1 MTNEQIAK
9 MIDHTILRADAT
21 IEDVKKLCDEA
32 KKYGFASVCVNSS
45 FVSKVSEELLNSEV
59 KVCTVVG
66 FPLGATI
73 GEVKSY
79 EAELA
84 VKQGADEID
93 MVINVGEL
101 KARNIELV
109 KCDIIGVV
117 EAVKKINPSTV
128 VKVIIETCLLTDEE
142 KCIASK
148 LALEAGADF
157 IKTSTGFSIGGAVVK
172 DIKLMREIAGDK
184 MKVKASGGIRD
195 YNSFMSMVEAGADRI
210 GTSNGVNIVE
220 VNFDSLI

>member
-1 MTNEQIAK
+1 MINKKIAN

-21 IEDVKKLCDEA
+21 IEDIKKLCDEA

-45 FVSKVSEELLNSEV
+45 FVSKVSEELLDSEV

-66 FPLGATI
+66 FPLGATAS
-73 GEVKSY
+73 EVKSY

-93 MVINVGEL
+93 MVINIGAL
-101 KARNIELV
+101 KSRNIELV
-109 KCDIIGVV
+109 KRDIVGVV
-117 EAVKKINPSTV
+117 EAVKKISPNV
-128 VKVIIETCLLTDEE
+128 IVKVIIETCLLTDEE
-142 KCIASK
+142 KGIVSK

-157 IKTSTGFSIGGAVVK
+157 IKTSTGFATGGALVK
-172 DIKLMREIAGDK
+172 DIKLMRKIAGDN

-195 YNSFMSMVEAGADRI
+195 YKSFMSMVEAGADRI
-210 GTSNGVNIVE
+210 GTSNGVNIIE
-220 VNFDSLI
+220 EINI